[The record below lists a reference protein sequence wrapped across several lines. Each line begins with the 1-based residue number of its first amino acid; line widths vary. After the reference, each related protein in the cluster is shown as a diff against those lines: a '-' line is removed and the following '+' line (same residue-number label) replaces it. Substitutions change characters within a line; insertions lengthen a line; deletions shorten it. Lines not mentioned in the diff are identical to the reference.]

1 MTIIGH
7 GTYGCI
13 YKPPIKC
20 AAKTAKTRRI
30 NYANKIAKLLTKKS
44 ANIEYEEYSIISKID
59 PTNKYHL
66 GKPVLCE
73 ADAADLKKQTDAHP
87 CKKYEEEK
95 DKQDFRLLI
104 MEYGGIELDTY
115 IKTPSALKT
124 RFWKKVR
131 NLLDGA
137 ELFAKHGLTHRDIKL
152 NNILMNP
159 KSQNLI
165 YIDFGLSRTMTDL
178 KKDILNG
185 TKKTHFHWIYPFENG
200 LIEDVP
206 NIIKM
211 TDVQF
216 DAYYKKLVKNLL
228 VDTSS
233 ESSKNVNELFALKD
247 NRLAPLNQSKK
258 ETMIY
263 DAIDS
268 VRQIGN
274 ADTIVETMVKSIDTF
289 SLGLTLNKILNAFY
303 DANKIADAFYKE
315 MHALF
320 AQMTNFNMKERLTDF
335 KTIKVQYEKALT
347 KLKMSPSRR
356 KTVKKNDNVGFTPLR
371 IVEN

>member
-20 AAKTAKTRRI
+20 SSKTRKI
-30 NYANKIAKLLTKKS
+30 NYANKISKLLTKKS
-44 ANIEYEEYSIISKID
+44 ANTEYKEYSIISKID

-95 DKQDFRLLI
+95 DEQEFRLLI

-115 IKTPSALKT
+115 MKTPSEFKT

-137 ELFAKHGLTHRDIKL
+137 ELFAKNGLTHRDIKP

-159 KSQNLI
+159 KTQNLI
-165 YIDFGLSRTMTDL
+165 YIDFGLSRNVADL
-178 KKDILNG
+178 TKEILNG
-185 TKKTHFHWIYPFENG
+185 TKRTHFHWIYPFEDG
-200 LIEDVP
+200 LIEDAP
-206 NIIKM
+206 KILKM
-211 TDVQF
+211 TDAQF
-216 DAYYKKLVKNLL
+216 DAYYKKLTKTILE
-228 VDTSS
+228 DMSS
-233 ESSKNVNELFALKD
+233 DASKHVNKIFSLMD
-247 NRLAPLNQSKK
+247 DRLAPLNESKK

-268 VRQIGN
+268 ARLLGSV
-274 ADTIVETMVKSIDTF
+274 DKIVETMVKSIDVF
-289 SLGLTLNKILNAFY
+289 SLGLALNALLNAFY
-303 DANKIADAFYKE
+303 DANKISDAFYKE
-315 MHALF
+315 MHAIF
-320 AQMTNFNMKERLTDF
+320 AQMTSFNMKERLIDF
-335 KTIKVQYEKALT
+335 KTIKTQYEKALT
-347 KLKMSPSRR
+347 KLKMSPSRK
-356 KTVKKNDNVGFTPLR
+356 KTVKKMNNAGFTPLR
-371 IVEN
+371 VVEN

>member
-20 AAKTAKTRRI
+20 VAKTRKI

-44 ANIEYEEYSIISKID
+44 ANIEYEEYSIISRID

-73 ADAADLKKQTDAHP
+73 ADAVELKKQTDAHP

-95 DKQDFRLLI
+95 DKKEFRLLI

-115 IKTPSALKT
+115 MKTPSDFNMM
-124 RFWKKVR
+124 FWRKVR

-137 ELFAKHGLTHRDIKL
+137 ELFAKHGLTHRDIKP

-159 KSQNLI
+159 KTHNLI
-165 YIDFGLSRTMTDL
+165 YIDFGLSRNVTDL
-178 KKDILNG
+178 IKDILNG
-185 TKKTHFHWIYPFENG
+185 TKHTHFHWIYPFENG
-200 LIEDVP
+200 LIEDAP
-206 NIIKM
+206 KILKM
-211 TDVQF
+211 TESQF
-216 DAYYKKLVKNLL
+216 YEYYKKLAKTILENTSS
-228 VDTSS
+228 DTS
-233 ESSKNVNELFALKD
+233 KHVNEIFSLTD

-268 VRQIGN
+268 ARLLGSM
-274 ADTIVETMVKSIDTF
+274 DKIVETMVKSIDTF
-289 SLGLTLNKILNAFY
+289 SLGLTLNKLLNAFY
-303 DANKIADAFYKE
+303 DSRKISDAFYKD

-335 KTIKVQYEKALT
+335 KVINVMYEKAIST
-347 KLKMSPSRR
+347 PSRR
-356 KTVKKNDNVGFTPLR
+356 KTVKR

>member
-13 YKPPIKC
+13 YRPPIKC
-20 AAKTAKTRRI
+20 GAKTRKM

-44 ANIEYEEYSIISKID
+44 ANTEYEEYSIISKID

-95 DKQDFRLLI
+95 DEQEFRLLI
-104 MEYGGIELDTY
+104 MEYGGIELATY
-115 IKTPSALKT
+115 VKTPREFET

-137 ELFAKHGLTHRDIKL
+137 ELFAKNGLTHRDIKL
-152 NNILMNP
+152 NNILLNP
-159 KSQNLI
+159 KSHNLI
-165 YIDFGLSRTMTDL
+165 YIDFGLSRNVADL

-200 LIEDVP
+200 LIEDASKIV
-206 NIIKM
+206 KM
-211 TDVQF
+211 TGAQF
-216 DAYYKKLVKNLL
+216 DAYYKKLAKTIL
-228 VDTSS
+228 DDISS
-233 ESSKNVNELFALKD
+233 DSSKHVSEIFTLSD
-247 NRLAPLNQSKK
+247 NRLAPLNQLKK
-258 ETMIY
+258 ESMIY

-268 VRQIGN
+268 VRIMGS
-274 ADTIVETMVKSIDTF
+274 VEKVVDAMVKSIDTF
-289 SLGLTLNKILNAFY
+289 SLGLALNKTLNAFY
-303 DANKIADAFYKE
+303 DAKKISVPFYKE

-320 AQMTNFNMKERLTDF
+320 AQMTNFNIKERLTDF
-335 KTIKVQYEKALT
+335 KTIKAQYEKALKML
-347 KLKMSPSRR
+347 KLSPSRK
-356 KTVKKNDNVGFTPLR
+356 KTAKR